1 MRLSYLGVTKE
12 VGNFRLRFKV
22 FNPISTGG
30 GGGGGGGG
38 GVTMY
43 HRDIFLTRTLEDF

>member
-30 GGGGGGGG
+30 AGGG